1 MGTQVRR
8 TRRDAGKWAAMSLA
22 VAGLLGMAVPAIAI
36 AAAPASAD
44 PDCVGLV
51 LGGGGARGI
60 AHIGV
65 LKVLE
70 RERIPVCA
78 VSGTSMG
85 AIVGGLYATGYD
97 AAELEKIVGA
107 IDWAGMFVD
116 DPPRAELPME
126 RKDEDFRH
134 LLDLEIGYRDG
145 RLGVPVGLVRGQKLM
160 LLLRRLTLSTWRDK
174 DFDALPIPF
183 RAVAADIVTGKKV
196 VFDDGDLAVA
206 IRASMSVPGA
216 FAPLK
221 VGDQLLV
228 DGGMAENVPI
238 DEMRAMGMQRM
249 VVVDVGS
256 KLLGADGLTNPA
268 VILDQMITALMT
280 EKTERSLAT
289 LDADDVLI
297 RPDLGDITSGQFN
310 RTTEAVAVGERAA
323 EAMLPQLRRYAVS
336 ADRYAA
342 LRARQH
348 RRDFDPGLVAFLDV
362 EAGQTASATRH
373 VSWATESLV
382 GQPFDVDKAEHAIGR
397 AYGDGRFEQIGYR
410 LVERDGK
417 SGLEITPQQ
426 KPWTAFGRIGL
437 QLDDNFNGRNNYLLS
452 AELTFNDVN
461 RSGGKWRNLLQ
472 LGRVTGLRSEF
483 VQPFGA
489 GGSFYLKPSAE
500 IRGDSLPLSID
511 DGQQIAEYRL
521 VRRQLDL
528 EAGYS
533 PSPHWRIGVAAI
545 GGKDS
550 VRRVIG
556 GTDSVTSGAES
567 FAGLRAN
574 ATWDTLDSVSF
585 PTKGVRANIELTSLK
600 PWAGTVLD
608 GEVVRMSVDWAHSRD
623 RYHLLLGARV
633 ASALQ
638 DDGFFQAQTFLG
650 GFLNLSGFGERSLVG
665 NQAALA
671 RAVLYRRVGD
681 TTRIF
686 AMPMFV
692 GGSLEA
698 GNVWQYRDDIDF
710 GSMVVGGS
718 LFVGFST
725 PLGPLFLGYG
735 RNDATADSWYLTFG
749 SLLRQDP
756 R

>member
-1 MGTQVRR
+1 M
-8 TRRDAGKWAAMSLA
+8 RRDAGTWAAMAMA
-22 VAGLLGMAVPAIAI
+22 VAGLLGMATPAIA
-36 AAAPASAD
+36 ATPVSAD
-44 PDCVGLV
+44 PDCVGVV

-97 AAELEKIVGA
+97 AAELEKIVGS
-107 IDWAGMFVD
+107 IDWADMFVD
-116 DPPRAELPME
+116 DPSRPDLPME
-126 RKDEDFRH
+126 RKEEDFRH

-145 RLGVPVGLVRGQKLM
+145 RLGFPVGLVRGQKLM

-183 RAVAADIVTGKKV
+183 RAVAADIVTGNKV

-221 VGDQLLV
+221 IDGRLLV

-238 DEMRAMGMQRM
+238 DEMRAMGLRRM

-256 KLLGADGLTNPA
+256 KLLGEKDLTNPA

-280 EKTERSLAT
+280 EKTERSLAS
-289 LDADDVLI
+289 LGADDVLI

-310 RTTEAVAVGERAA
+310 RTAEAVAVGERAA

-336 ADRYAA
+336 PERHAA

-348 RRDFDPGLVAFLDV
+348 RRDFDPGLIALLQV
-362 EAGQTASATRH
+362 EPGHTPSATRH
-373 VSWATESLV
+373 VAWATESLV
-382 GQPFDVDKAEHAIGR
+382 GQRFDVDKVEHAVNR

-410 LVERDGK
+410 LVERDGQT
-417 SGLEITPQQ
+417 GLEITPDQ
-426 KPWTAFGRIGL
+426 KPWTAFGRIGM

-461 RSGGKWRNLLQ
+461 RFGGKWRNLVQ

-483 VQPFGA
+483 TQPFGA
-489 GGSFYLKPSAE
+489 AGAFYLKPSME
-500 IRGDSLPLSID
+500 IRGDSLPFVF
-511 DGQQIAEYRL
+511 DGNAQLAEYRL
-521 VRRQLDL
+521 VRRQLDI

-533 PSPHWRIGVAAI
+533 PWPQWRIGVAAI
-545 GGKDS
+545 GGKDRA
-550 VRRVIG
+550 RRIVGDPDSFLG
-556 GTDSVTSGAES
+556 GAQS
-567 FAGLRAN
+567 FAGLRVN
-574 ATWDTLDSVSF
+574 ATWDTLDSISF
-585 PTKGVRANIELTSLK
+585 PTKGVRANLELLSLQ
-600 PWAGTVLD
+600 PWAGTTLD
-608 GEVVRMSVDWAHSRD
+608 GEVVRLSADWAHSWD
-623 RYHLLLGARV
+623 RYHLLLGTRL
-633 ASALQ
+633 ASAL
-638 DDGFFQAQTFLG
+638 DDDSFFQAQTFMG
-650 GFLNLSGFGERSLVG
+650 GFLNLSGYGERSLVG
-665 NQAALA
+665 NQAAFG

-686 AMPMFV
+686 SMPMFV

-698 GNVWQYRDDIDF
+698 GDVWDDRDAVDF
-710 GSMVVGGS
+710 GSLVFGGS
-718 LFVGFST
+718 LFVGFDT

>member
-1 MGTQVRR
+1 MGTQWCR
-8 TRRDAGKWAAMSLA
+8 TWRDAGNRWALLIALA
-22 VAGLLGMAVPAIAI
+22 GMAVISNVAT
-36 AAAPASAD
+36 AAPPAHPD
-44 PDCVGLV
+44 PDCVGVV

-78 VSGTSMG
+78 VTGTSMG

-97 AAELEKIVGA
+97 AEELEKIVGA
-107 IDWAGMFVD
+107 IDWADMFVD
-116 DPPRAELPME
+116 DPPRQELPME

-134 LLDLEIGYRDG
+134 LLDLEIGYKDG
-145 RLGVPVGLVRGQKLM
+145 RLGFPVGLVRGQKLM
-160 LLLRRLTLSTWRDK
+160 LLLRRLTLSTWRSE

-183 RAVAADIVTGKKV
+183 RAVSADIVTGRKV
-196 VFDDGDLAVA
+196 VFDDGDLALA

-216 FAPLK
+216 FAPVK

-238 DEMRAMGMQRM
+238 DEMRAMGVSRM
-249 VVVDVGS
+249 IVVDVGS
-256 KLLGADGLTNPA
+256 KLLGEKDLTNPA

-289 LDADDVLI
+289 LSAGDVLV
-297 RPDLGDITSGQFN
+297 RPELGDITSGQFN
-310 RTTEAVAVGERAA
+310 RTAEAVAVGERAA
-323 EAMLPQLRRYAVS
+323 EAMLPQLRRHAVS
-336 ADRYAA
+336 AERYAA

-362 EAGQTASATRH
+362 EPGHTPSATRH
-373 VSWATESLV
+373 VAWATEGLA
-382 GQPFDVDKAEHAIGR
+382 GKPFDVDKVEHAVGR

-410 LVERDGK
+410 LVERDGQA
-417 SGLEITPQQ
+417 GLEVIPTQ

-452 AELTFNDVN
+452 AELTFNDAN

-483 VQPFGA
+483 VQPFGRA
-489 GGSFYLKPSAE
+489 GAFYLKPSLE
-500 IRGDSLPLSID
+500 IRADSLPLSV
-511 DGQQIAEYRL
+511 DGEQVAEYRL
-521 VRRQLDL
+521 VRRGLDI

-533 PSPHWRIGVAAI
+533 PSPEWRIGIAAI
-545 GGKDS
+545 GGRDRARRIVGDS
-550 VRRVIG
+550 S
-556 GTDSVTSGAES
+556 T
-567 FAGLRAN
+567 FAGGSETFAGVRVN
-574 ATWDTLDSVSF
+574 ATWDSLDSVSF
-585 PTKGVRANIELTSLK
+585 PTKGLRATAELVSLH
-600 PWAGTVLD
+600 PWGTTILD
-608 GEVVRMSVDWAHSRD
+608 GEVARASLDWAYSRD
-623 RYHLLLGARV
+623 RYHLLLGMRL

-671 RAVLYRRVGD
+671 RAVVYRRVGD

-698 GNVWQYRDDIDF
+698 GNAWDRRDDVDF
-710 GSMVVGGS
+710 GSLLVGGS
-718 LFVGFST
+718 LFTGFDT
-725 PLGPLFLGYG
+725 PLGPIFLGYG
-735 RNDATADSWYLTFG
+735 RNQAGADSWYLTFG
-749 SLLRQDP
+749 SLLRQEP
-756 R
+756 K

>member
-1 MGTQVRR
+1 MGTQGRR
-8 TRRDAGKWAAMSLA
+8 MRRDAASRAAMAIA
-22 VAGLLGMAVPAIAI
+22 VAGLLGVSAPSVAATPALAE
-36 AAAPASAD
+36 S
-44 PDCVGLV
+44 DCVGVV

-97 AAELEKIVGA
+97 AAELEKIVGS
-107 IDWAGMFVD
+107 IDWADMFVD
-116 DPPRAELPME
+116 DPPRADLPME

-145 RLGVPVGLVRGQKLM
+145 RLGFPVGLVRGQKLM

-183 RAVAADIVTGKKV
+183 RAVSADIVTGRKV

-221 VGDQLLV
+221 VDGQLLV

-238 DEMRAMGMQRM
+238 DEMRAMGARRM

-256 KLLGADGLTNPA
+256 KLLGEKDLTNPA

-289 LDADDVLI
+289 LGADDVLI

-310 RTTEAVAVGERAA
+310 RTAEAVAVGERAA

-336 ADRYAA
+336 PERHAS

-348 RRDFDPGLVAFLDV
+348 RRNFDPGLIALLQV
-362 EAGQTASATRH
+362 EAGHTPSATRH
-373 VSWATESLV
+373 VAWATESLV
-382 GQPFDVDKAEHAIGR
+382 GKPFDVDKVEHAVGR

-410 LVERDGK
+410 LVERDGQA
-417 SGLEITPQQ
+417 GLEITPEQ
-426 KPWTAFGRIGL
+426 KPWTAFGRIGM

-461 RSGGKWRNLLQ
+461 RFGGKWRNLVQ
-472 LGRVTGLRSEF
+472 LGRVTGLRSDF
-483 VQPFGA
+483 TQPFGA
-489 GGSFYLKPSAE
+489 AGAFYLKPSVE
-500 IRGDSLPLSID
+500 IHGDSLPFVL
-511 DGQQIAEYRL
+511 DGNTQVAEYRL
-521 VRRQLDL
+521 VRRQLDI

-533 PSPHWRIGVAAI
+533 PWPQWRIGLAAF
-545 GGKDS
+545 GGRDRA
-550 VRRVIG
+550 RRVIG
-556 GTDSVTSGAES
+556 DPDSFAGGAQS
-567 FAGLRAN
+567 FAGLRVY

-585 PTKGVRANIELTSLK
+585 PTKGVRANLELRSLQ
-600 PWAGTVLD
+600 PWVHTGLD
-608 GEVVRMSVDWAHSRD
+608 GEVARLSVDWARSWD
-623 RYHLLLGARV
+623 RYHLLLGTRL

-638 DDGFFQAQTFLG
+638 DDGFFQAQTFMG

-665 NQAALA
+665 NQAAFG

-698 GNVWQYRDDIDF
+698 GNVWGDRDAIDF

-718 LFVGFST
+718 LFVGFDT

-735 RNDATADSWYLTFG
+735 RNDADADSWYLTFG

>member
-1 MGTQVRR
+1 MGTQRRR
-8 TRRDAGKWAAMSLA
+8 TWRDAGNRWAMIIALGGMLA
-22 VAGLLGMAVPAIAI
+22 IPCAAS
-36 AAAPASAD
+36 AAPPAQPD
-44 PDCVGLV
+44 PDCVGVV

-97 AAELEKIVGA
+97 AAELEKIVGS

-116 DPPRAELPME
+116 DPPRPDLPME

-134 LLDLEIGYRDG
+134 LLNLEIGYKDG
-145 RLGVPVGLVRGQKLM
+145 RLGFPVGLVRGQKLM
-160 LLLRRLTLSTWRDK
+160 LLLRRLTLSTWRAE

-183 RAVAADIVTGKKV
+183 RAVSADIVTGRKV
-196 VFDDGDLAVA
+196 VFADGDLALA

-216 FAPLK
+216 FAPVK

-238 DEMRAMGMQRM
+238 DEMRAMGVSRM

-256 KLLGADGLTNPA
+256 KLLGAEGLTNPA

-289 LDADDVLI
+289 LDVGDVLI
-297 RPDLGDITSGQFN
+297 RPELGDITSGQFN
-310 RTTEAVAVGERAA
+310 RTAEAVAVGERAA

-336 ADRYAA
+336 AERYAA
-342 LRARQH
+342 LRAGQH

-362 EAGQTASATRH
+362 EPGHTPSATRH
-373 VSWATESLV
+373 VAWATEGLV
-382 GQPFDVDKAEHAIGR
+382 GKPFDVDKVEHAVGR

-410 LVERDGK
+410 LVERDGQA
-417 SGLEITPQQ
+417 GLEVIPTQ

-452 AELTFNDVN
+452 AELTFNDAN
-461 RSGGKWRNLLQ
+461 RIGGKWRNLLQ

-483 VQPFGA
+483 VQPFGEA
-489 GGSFYLKPSAE
+489 GAFYIKPSLE
-500 IRGDSLPLSID
+500 IRGDSLPLSV
-511 DGQQIAEYRL
+511 DGQQVAEYRL
-521 VRRQLDL
+521 VRRQLDI

-533 PSPHWRIGVAAI
+533 PSPHWRIGLAAI
-545 GGKDS
+545 GGRDRA
-550 VRRVIG
+550 RRIVG
-556 GTDSVTSGAES
+556 DPGQFVGGAES
-567 FAGLRAN
+567 FAGLRVN

-585 PTKGVRANIELTSLK
+585 PTTGLRATAELVSLH
-600 PWAGTVLD
+600 PWGGTTLD
-608 GEVVRMSVDWAHSRD
+608 GEVMRMSLDWAYSRD
-623 RYHLLLGARV
+623 RYHLLLGTRL

-638 DDGFFQAQTFLG
+638 EDGFFQAQTFLG

-698 GNVWQYRDDIDF
+698 GNVWDRRDDVDF
-710 GSMVVGGS
+710 GSLVVGGS
-718 LFVGFST
+718 LFTGFDT
-725 PLGPLFLGYG
+725 PLGPIFLGYG
-735 RNDATADSWYLTFG
+735 RNQTGADSWYLSFG
-749 SLLRQDP
+749 SLLRQEP
-756 R
+756 K

>member
-1 MGTQVRR
+1 MGTQVRL
-8 TRRDAGKWAAMSLA
+8 TRRYAGRWLSIAMT
-22 VAGLLGMAVPAIAI
+22 VAGLLGISVS
-36 AAAPASAD
+36 AAAANPLSAE
-44 PDCVGLV
+44 PGCVGVV

-70 RERIPVCA
+70 REHIPVCA

-97 AAELEKIVGA
+97 AVELENIVGS

-116 DPPRAELPME
+116 DPPRPELPME

-145 RLGVPVGLVRGQKLM
+145 RLGFPVGLVRGQKLM
-160 LLLRRLTLSTWRDK
+160 LLLRRLTLSTWRDR

-196 VFDDGDLAVA
+196 VFTDGDLAVA

-221 VGDQLLV
+221 VGEHLLV

-238 DEMRAMGMQRM
+238 DEMRAMGVQRM

-256 KLLGADGLTNPA
+256 KLLGEDGLTNPA

-289 LDADDVLI
+289 LGANDVLI
-297 RPDLGDITSGQFN
+297 RPELGDITSGQFN

-323 EAMLPQLRRYAVS
+323 EAMLPQLRRFAVS
-336 ADRYAA
+336 PERYAA
-342 LRARQH
+342 LRAGQH
-348 RRDFDPGLVAFLDV
+348 RRNFDPGLVAFLDV
-362 EAGQTASATRH
+362 EPGHTPSATRQ
-373 VSWATESLV
+373 VGWATQPLV
-382 GQPFDVDKAEHAIGR
+382 GKPFEVDAVEHAVGR

-410 LVERDGK
+410 LAERDGQA
-417 SGLEITPQQ
+417 GLEITPDQ
-426 KPWTAFGRIGL
+426 KPWTAYGRIGL

-461 RSGGKWRNLLQ
+461 RIGGKWRNVMQ

-483 VQPFGA
+483 VQPFGRA
-489 GGSFYLKPSAE
+489 GAFYLKPSLE

-511 DGQQIAEYRL
+511 GEQVAEYRL
-521 VRRQLDL
+521 VRRHAEL

-533 PSPHWRIGVAAI
+533 PVPAWRVGIAVF
-545 GGKDS
+545 GGKDRA
-550 VRRVIG
+550 RRIIG
-556 GTDSVTSGAES
+556 DSTSFSGGAES
-567 FAGLRAN
+567 FAGLRVS

-585 PTKGVRANIELTSLK
+585 PTKGLRANAELMSLR
-600 PWAGTVLD
+600 PWAGTLLD
-608 GEVVRMSVDWAHSRD
+608 GQVARLSVDWAHSWD
-623 RYHLLLGARV
+623 RYHLLLGGRV

-638 DDGFFQAQTFLG
+638 DDDFFQAQTFLG
-650 GFLNLSGFGERSLVG
+650 GFLNLSGYGERSLVG
-665 NQAALA
+665 SQAALA
-671 RAVLYRRVGD
+671 RAVVYRRVGD
-681 TTRIF
+681 TTRLF
-686 AMPMFV
+686 AMPMFI

-698 GNVWQYRDDIDF
+698 GNTWQRREDVDF

-718 LFVGFST
+718 VFVGFST
-725 PLGPLFLGYG
+725 PLGPMFLGYG
-735 RNDATADSWYLTFG
+735 RNEARADSWYLTFG

>member
-8 TRRDAGKWAAMSLA
+8 TRRYALQWAALA
-22 VAGLLGMAVPAIAI
+22 MGVAGLLGASTSAVATTPTI
-36 AAAPASAD
+36 SE

-70 RERIPVCA
+70 REHIPVCA

-97 AAELEKIVGA
+97 AAELEKIVGS
-107 IDWAGMFVD
+107 IDWGDMFVD
-116 DPPRAELPME
+116 DPPRPELPME

-134 LLDLEIGYRDG
+134 LLDLEIGYKDG

-196 VFDDGDLAVA
+196 VFSDGDLAVA

-221 VGDQLLV
+221 VGDHLLV

-238 DEMRAMGMQRM
+238 DEMRAMGVPRM

-256 KLLGADGLTNPA
+256 KLLGEDGLTNPA

-289 LDADDVLI
+289 LGDRDVLI

-323 EAMLPQLRRYAVS
+323 EAMLPTLRRFAV
-336 ADRYAA
+336 APERYAA

-348 RRDFDPGLVAFLDV
+348 RRNFDPGLVAFLDV
-362 EAGQTASATRH
+362 EPGHTPSATRQ
-373 VSWATESLV
+373 VGWATESLV
-382 GQPFDVDKAEHAIGR
+382 GKPFDVDAVEHAVGR

-410 LVERDGK
+410 LVERDGQA
-417 SGLEITPQQ
+417 GLEITPGQ
-426 KPWTAFGRIGL
+426 KPWTAYGRIGL

-461 RSGGKWRNLLQ
+461 RIGGKWRNLVQ

-483 VQPFGA
+483 MQPFGKA
-489 GGSFYLKPSAE
+489 GAFYLRPSLE

-511 DGQQIAEYRL
+511 GGEQVAEYRL
-521 VRRQLDL
+521 LRRHADL

-533 PSPHWRIGVAAI
+533 PVPEWRIGIAAF
-545 GGKDS
+545 GGKDRA
-550 VRRVIG
+550 RRIIG
-556 GTDSVTSGAES
+556 DSSSFSGGAES
-567 FAGLRAN
+567 FAGLRVS

-585 PTKGVRANIELTSLK
+585 PTSGVRANAELVSLR
-600 PWAGTVLD
+600 PWAGTILD
-608 GEVVRMSVDWAHSRD
+608 GEVARMSVDWAHSWD
-623 RYHLLLGARV
+623 RYHLLLGGRL

-638 DDGFFQAQTFLG
+638 DDDFFQAQTFLG

-665 NQAALA
+665 SQAALA
-671 RAVLYRRVGD
+671 RAVVYRRVGD
-681 TTRIF
+681 TTRLF
-686 AMPMFV
+686 AMPMFI

-698 GNVWQYRDDIDF
+698 GNTWQRREDIDF

-725 PLGPLFLGYG
+725 PLGPMFLGYG
-735 RNDATADSWYLTFG
+735 RNEARADSWYLTFG